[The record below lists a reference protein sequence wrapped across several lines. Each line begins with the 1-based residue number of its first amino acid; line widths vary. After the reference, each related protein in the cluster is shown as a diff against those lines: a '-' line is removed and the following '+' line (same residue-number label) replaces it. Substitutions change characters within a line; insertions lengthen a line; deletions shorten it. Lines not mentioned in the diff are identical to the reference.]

1 MHVLK
6 HHNETHYFVHL
17 IHIINVN
24 KNKLVLHLF
33 HFILVAS
40 MLTANLWQLCP
51 PVESS
56 THHCHDPLSPFS
68 EYTQFLK
75 CRYIHPKQK
84 AVCSMYMRVDM
95 YDRLHLASQIS
106 S

>member
-33 HFILVAS
+33 VS
-40 MLTANLWQLCP
+40 
-51 PVESS
+51 
-56 THHCHDPLSPFS
+56 
-68 EYTQFLK
+68 
-75 CRYIHPKQK
+75 
-84 AVCSMYMRVDM
+84 
-95 YDRLHLASQIS
+95 LHLSGLYVNS
-106 S
+106 